1 MPNLRVDGSANHF
14 HRPDHDAPGAWLT
27 AAVTGAIMVG
37 LIWVL
42 PERSYDSMARHQDTV
57 INLTEIVSAAP

>member
-27 AAVTGAIMVG
+27 AAVAGAIMVG
-37 LIWVL
+37 LISVL
-42 PERSYDSMARHQDTV
+42 HDRPYDSLARHQGTV
-57 INLTEIVSAAP
+57 INMTELAAAVP